1 MTHLRD
7 LPPFPLLQFYSTAPY
22 ECSYLRG
29 RIARSQVATPNHLI
43 DSATYSDLV
52 ALGFRRS
59 GVFTYRPNCD
69 TCQECQPVRLPV
81 ADFVANRSQRRS
93 QATHANLTAQ
103 EVALRFSEEHY
114 QLYHRYQLSRH
125 SGGGMDSDDREQ
137 YSHFLLQ
144 THIETRVIEFREDG
158 VLRIVS
164 IIDVLQS
171 GLSSVYTFYDSDIA
185 AKSYGTYAI
194 LWQIEQCRQLG
205 LPYLYLGYWIRGSRK
220 MAYKINFRPI
230 EAFRA
235 GIWRPLDPETED
247 QPSAATTGSTSQT
260 TGRGADIVEMTF
272 VRGARR

>member
-7 LPPFPLLQFYSTAPY
+7 PPPFPLLQFYSTAPY
-22 ECSYLRG
+22 DCSYLRG
-29 RIARSQVATPNHLI
+29 RTARSQVATPNHLI
-43 DSATYSDLV
+43 DPGTYSDLV

-69 TCQECQPVRLPV
+69 TCNECQPVRLPV
-81 ADFVANRSQRRS
+81 ADFVANRSQRR
-93 QATHANLTAQ
+93 ALDAHANLVAR
-103 EVALRFSEEHY
+103 EVPLRFSEDHY

-164 IIDVLQS
+164 IIDVLHS
-171 GLSSVYTFYDSDIA
+171 GLSSVYTFYDSEVPA
-185 AKSYGTYAI
+185 SSYGTYAI

-205 LPYLYLGYWIRGSRK
+205 LPHLYLGYWIRRSRK

-230 EAFRA
+230 ESLRS
-235 GIWRPLDPETED
+235 GTWQRLVPDEET
-247 QPSAATTGSTSQT
+247 QQSSAKTAATDPSTGKGKDFVGMPP
-260 TGRGADIVEMTF
+260 GRRVT
-272 VRGARR
+272 R